1 MELEAYSL
9 LPEDELVR
17 RIQRAKAEKNA
28 VLLVHNYQRM
38 EVQRVADFLGDS
50 LGLSQQATQTQ
61 ADLIVFCGV
70 DFMAESAK
78 ILNPEK
84 TVLLPD
90 KNAGCPMAAMA
101 TAEAVRRKK
110 TEYPD
115 AVVVSYV
122 NTSAEVKAE
131 SDICCTSA
139 NAVKV
144 IRSLGNRTILFVP
157 DRNLANYC
165 ADQTGA
171 HIIPWDGYCYVHD
184 RFTVEDVERA
194 RAAHPEALFVAH
206 PECRREVLARAD
218 HVASTS
224 GMVKWVDALSE
235 ADARRGVILGTE
247 VGLVHQ
253 LQAKYP
259 NRLIVP
265 LKEQGIC
272 ATMKLTN
279 LSKVAWSIEN
289 GMYTIEVP
297 EDIRLRAKAALD
309 RMLSIS

>member
-1 MELEAYSL
+1 MKLEAYSL
-9 LPEDELVR
+9 LPEDELVQ
-17 RIQRAKAEKNA
+17 RIQRAKARKNA

-38 EVQRVADFLGDS
+38 EIQCIADFLGDS
-50 LGLSQQATQTQ
+50 LGLSRQATQTE
-61 ADLIVFCGV
+61 AEVIVFCGV

-84 TVLLPD
+84 MVLLPD
-90 KNAGCPMAAMA
+90 RNAGCPMAAMA
-101 TAEAVRRKK
+101 TAEAVRRRKA
-110 TEYPD
+110 EHPD
-115 AVVVSYV
+115 AIVVSYV

-139 NAVKV
+139 NAVDI
-144 IRSLGNRTILFVP
+144 IRSLGDRKILFIP

-184 RFTVEDVERA
+184 QFRAEDVERA
-194 RAAHPEALFVAH
+194 RGTHPGALFVAH
-206 PECRREVLARAD
+206 PECRGEVLALAD

-224 GMVKWVDALSE
+224 GMVKWVDTMSE
-235 ADARRGVILGTE
+235 VDARRGVILGTE
-247 VGLVHQ
+247 VGLAYQ
-253 LQAKYP
+253 LQRKYP
-259 NRLIVP
+259 DRCIVP

-279 LSKVAWSIEN
+279 LAKVAWSIEN
-289 GMYTIEVP
+289 EMHRIDVP
-297 EDIRLRAKAALD
+297 EDIRVRAQAALD
-309 RMLSIS
+309 RMLAVS

>member
-1 MELEAYSL
+1 MEWEAYSL
-9 LPEDELVR
+9 LPEDELVQ
-17 RIQRAKAEKNA
+17 RIQKAKAEKNA

-38 EVQRVADFLGDS
+38 EIQRIADFLGDS
-50 LGLSQQATQTQ
+50 LGLSRQATQTK

-101 TAEAVRRKK
+101 TAEAVRKK
-110 TEYPD
+110 KAEHPG

-122 NTSAEVKAE
+122 NTTAEVKAE
-131 SDICCTSA
+131 SNICCTSA
-139 NAVKV
+139 NAVNI
-144 IRSLGNRTILFVP
+144 IRSLGDHKILFVP
-157 DRNLANYC
+157 DRNLANYG

-171 HIIPWDGYCYVHD
+171 HIIPWEGYCYVHD

-194 RAAHPEALFVAH
+194 RAAYPEALFIAH
-206 PECRREVLARAD
+206 PECRREVLALAD

-224 GMVKWVDALSE
+224 GMVKWVDAMSE
-235 ADARRGVILGTE
+235 GDARRGVILGTE
-247 VGLVHQ
+247 VGLAHQ

-259 NRLIVP
+259 GRLIVP
-265 LKEQGIC
+265 LREHGIC

-279 LSKVAWSIEN
+279 LAKVAWSIEN
-289 GMYTIEVP
+289 EQYKVVVP

-309 RMLSIS
+309 RMLSVS

>member
-1 MELEAYSL
+1 MELEAYTL
-9 LPEDELVR
+9 LPEDELIR
-17 RIQRAKAEKNA
+17 RIQKAKAEKNA

-38 EVQRVADFLGDS
+38 EVQRIADFLGDS
-50 LGLSQQATQTQ
+50 LGLSRQATQTE

-84 TVLLPD
+84 TVLFPD
-90 KNAGCPMAAMA
+90 RNAGCPMAAMA
-101 TAEAVRRKK
+101 TAEAVRKK
-110 TEYPD
+110 KAEYPD

-131 SDICCTSA
+131 SDTCCTSA
-139 NAVKV
+139 NAVDIV
-144 IRSLGNRTILFVP
+144 RSVGDRTILFVP

-165 ADQTGA
+165 ADQTRA
-171 HIIPWDGYCYVHD
+171 RIIPWEGYCYVHD
-184 RFTVEDVERA
+184 QFTVEDVERA
-194 RAAHPEALFVAH
+194 KATHPEALFVAH
-206 PECRREVLARAD
+206 PECRREVLALAD

-224 GMVKWVDALSE
+224 GMVKWVDAMSE
-235 ADARRGVILGTE
+235 ENAQHGVILGTE
-247 VGLVHQ
+247 VGLAHQ

-259 NRLIVP
+259 DRRIVP
-265 LKEQGIC
+265 LKEHGIC

-279 LSKVAWSIEN
+279 LAKVAWSIEN
-289 GMYTIEVP
+289 EMYKIEIP
-297 EDIRLRAKAALD
+297 EDIRVRAKAALD